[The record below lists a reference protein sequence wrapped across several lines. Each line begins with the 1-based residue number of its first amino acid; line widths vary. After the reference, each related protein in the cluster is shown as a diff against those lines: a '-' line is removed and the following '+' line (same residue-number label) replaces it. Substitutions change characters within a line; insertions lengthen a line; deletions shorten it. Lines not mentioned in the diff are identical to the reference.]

1 MDFLHD
7 EKMHLKI
14 KRLCNVYLLYS
25 IYVPLRSLNI
35 YTLILTTAVVGLS
48 SAMTTDFSSID
59 PPALRSS

>member
-1 MDFLHD
+1 
-7 EKMHLKI
+7 MHLRI

-48 SAMTTDFSSID
+48 SAMTTDLSSID